1 MEEASILD
9 VSREPVIL
17 NIYDMFWTND
27 YTSNLGVGVYHSGLE
42 VYGREYAY
50 GGHPFPFSGIF
61 DISPREA
68 GELGEQVALNSLMIV
83 VCISIRSEPEF
94 NKYTF
99 LSVPVQAVPPPRQ
112 HGLHGAR
119 GGEDPGAAGEGIPRG
134 QIPPH
139 EPQL

>member
-1 MEEASILD
+1 MAS
-9 VSREPVIL
+9 
-17 NIYDMFWTND
+17 Y
-27 YTSNLGVGVYHSGLE
+27 
-42 VYGREYAY
+42 
-50 GGHPFPFSGIF
+50 
-61 DISPREA
+61 
-68 GELGEQVALNSLMIV
+68 SLRIV
-83 VCISIRSEPEF
+83 VCIIIEPEF

-112 HGLHGAR
+112 HGLHRAR